1 MLDNTLDMSVSSTVY
16 WSFSLKPFEKIGL
29 KDVEVFVSVEK
40 SLRSGLIKGYKCF
53 GFYVFCNVFI
63 LFVPF
68 SIKISLYPLLV
79 TCPRMKGKSM

>member
-1 MLDNTLDMSVSSTVY
+1 MNSKMVDNTLDMSVSVSVY

-29 KDVEVFVSVEK
+29 KDVDVFVSVGK

-53 GFYVFCNVFI
+53 MDGFNLGFYVFCNVFI

-68 SIKISLYPLLV
+68 SIKIS
-79 TCPRMKGKSM
+79 